1 MTSLILSIT
10 IGYDGGSLKFISK
23 NGFSSLGVFLFVF
36 EVTEVG
42 KRLFISS
49 SWRFSTRDFQLYL
62 NLCERI
68 SVLLNSLTEW

>member
-10 IGYDGGSLKFISK
+10 IGHDGGSLKFISK
-23 NGFSSLGVFLFVF
+23 NGFSSSGVFSFVF

-49 SWRFSTRDFQLYL
+49 S
-62 NLCERI
+62 
-68 SVLLNSLTEW
+68 